1 MSTRIYILILLIII
15 FLVLT
20 KKKKFE
26 NFENKNKYYLIA
38 NNPKIK
44 VKDILKIAES
54 NENTLIFFNHIEP
67 FKKFSI
73 LDLKKLNNSN
83 SKKMLFLRSNHLK
96 SYWGK
101 EEQENQKIKIFDNEN
116 TKIILSDNTK
126 NLKNPY
132 YFKIID
138 YKKYIKKY
146 PGKKQ
151 PQTGFVT
158 FHYLKTLT
166 NQDNI
171 ILYGFSRKQ
180 GEHDGDWCHEKTYE
194 LDFYKKNNVNII
206 SI

>member
-1 MSTRIYILILLIII
+1 MFTNIFIVILLIII
-15 FLVLT
+15 FFVLRR
-20 KKKKFE
+20 KKKLE
-26 NFENKNKYYLIA
+26 NFQNKSKYYLIA
-38 NNPKIK
+38 NNPKIQ
-44 VKDILKIAES
+44 VKEILKMAES
-54 NENTLIFFNHIEP
+54 SENTLVFFNHIEP
-67 FKKFSI
+67 FKKFQNS
-73 LDLKKLNNSN
+73 DLKKLHNSN
-83 SKKMLFLRSNHLK
+83 SKKLLFLRSNHLN

-101 EEQENQKIKIFDNEN
+101 EEQENQKIKIFNKEN
-116 TKIILSDNTK
+116 TIIILSDNTK

-132 YFKIID
+132 DFKIID
-138 YKKYIKKY
+138 YKKYITKY

-166 NQDNI
+166 TQDNI

-206 SI
+206 SL